1 VSQAESEN
9 LAPLSFGEQLVLETY
24 LRYRGRRYDRQRQD
38 ALSQPRKIKP
48 PPPEERPGR
57 QQKPLDKDQLGDLI
71 DRLAK
76 PKRGKVVESGEHL
89 ALQASRQEMV
99 KQKAIQA
106 RDVEATFARLS
117 APKAARG
124 YDPTPGEKVCLMYNQ
139 HAGRSVNFE
148 RLADMAKPKKRTGAA
163 ESWALTS
170 ISGKESV
177 GPLPPIQKTPGKAA
191 SAPATARELAKEGDE
206 EEEGPIRDMLPE
218 VPRRPEPPYREP
230 GEDPPKPLTLPK
242 LETKKSQKDAGKD
255 VEEAPGNAP
264 ADASPA
270 GSQASPA
277 SPYPTGAASPRAA
290 AASAGS
296 PRNAEANEV
305 EELPALPNEAE
316 PENVA
321 EQTEAGASA
330 TDAEAETAQEES
342 YPSRPELPAPDPER
356 PAKTVVEEDLGESS
370 PVGIRA
376 SSTSAEAAS
385 EEPFIAS
392 FTGQTDSTSKAEPS
406 APERPQKPPVED
418 DPGESSPVGI
428 LARASTSESASAS
441 EEPFNAS
448 AMGLTDSTM
457 QALALRSMESDGFI
471 EEDAAEAGSSWP
483 EPAPRQRNGSQEM
496 ERPPNASEDKE
507 LLHF

>member
-1 VSQAESEN
+1 M
-9 LAPLSFGEQLVLETY
+9 VLETY

-57 QQKPLDKDQLGDLI
+57 PQKPLDKEQLGDLI

-139 HAGRSVNFE
+139 HAGRSVNLE
-148 RLADMAKPKKRTGAA
+148 RLANMAKPKKRTGAA

-177 GPLPPIQKTPGKAA
+177 GLLPPIQKTSGKAA

-206 EEEGPIRDMLPE
+206 PEGSVRDTLPE
-218 VPRRPEPPYREP
+218 VPRKPEPPYREP

-242 LETKKSQKDAGKD
+242 LDTTKSEKADRE
-255 VEEAPGNAP
+255 EEAPENLP
-264 ADASPA
+264 ADASPT

-277 SPYPTGAASPRAA
+277 RPSPTGAASPSSRAA
-290 AASAGS
+290 GAPSAAS
-296 PRNAEANEV
+296 PRSAEANAAEDV
-305 EELPALPNEAE
+305 PALPNEAE
-316 PENVA
+316 PETAA
-321 EQTEAGASA
+321 EQTEAVAAEVSA
-330 TDAEAETAQEES
+330 TEAEAESQQEQP
-342 YPSRPELPAPDPER
+342 YPSGPEPLAPER
-356 PAKTVVEEDLGESS
+356 PPKTVVEEDPGESS

-376 SSTSAEAAS
+376 SSTSAEAPS

-392 FTGQTDSTSKAEPS
+392 LTGQTDSTAQVEQS
-406 APERPQKPPVED
+406 APERPQKPPVEE
-418 DPGESSPVGI
+418 DPGDSSPMGI

-483 EPAPRQRNGSQEM
+483 EPAPRQRNGSQET
-496 ERPPNASEDKE
+496 ERAPNASQDNE
-507 LLHF
+507 LVHF